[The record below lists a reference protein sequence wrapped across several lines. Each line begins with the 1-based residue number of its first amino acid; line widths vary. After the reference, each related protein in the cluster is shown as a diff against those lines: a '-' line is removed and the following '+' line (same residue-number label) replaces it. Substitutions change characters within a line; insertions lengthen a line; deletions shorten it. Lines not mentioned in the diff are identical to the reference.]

1 MDIKNY
7 YVPLCTLHKLTYS
20 LISIN
25 TVYQVGLFNVDA
37 VIKIKENYDQ
47 CQYLDTLRKLEDSKI
62 PRY

>member
-1 MDIKNY
+1 MYRYAHFINW
-7 YVPLCTLHKLTYS
+7 HIH

-25 TVYQVGLFNVDA
+25 TGYQVGLFNADA